1 MHGKKRSTSGPKNG
15 QLLLPEGLSFELLES
30 EVARLLFSIENPVC
44 QTVLSPSAVSLSL
57 HACPHISSTESFM
70 THRIRIR
77 PGQDREGVL
86 KSLCFFSL
94 FIPPPSIPALSCQEG
109 RFDSTTRY
117 MPA

>member
-44 QTVLSPSAVSLSL
+44 QTVLSPSAASLSL
-57 HACPHISSTESFM
+57 HAYPHISSTDSFM